1 MTKRIVLSL
10 LMLVLFAGLVHAHG
24 APILGTVTAVSKDSI
39 TVQDKNNKS
48 IVIMLD
54 KDTKYLIAD
63 KPAMQTDL
71 KVGVRV
77 VIDAEMDAKTKKYS
91 AEEIKIA
98 PAKN

>member
-1 MTKRIVLSL
+1 MPKRIVLCL
-10 LMLVLFAGLVHAHG
+10 LTLVLFAGLLHAHG

-39 TVQDKNNKS
+39 TVKDKNNKS
-48 IVIMLD
+48 IIIMLD
-54 KDTKYLIAD
+54 KDTKYLIGE
-63 KPAMQTDL
+63 KPAALADL
-71 KVGVRV
+71 KIGVRV